1 MIRVRLQIGDGD
13 ILDTFEGWGFIY
25 MDADERTEA
34 PIKKREVSSYAEEAG
49 ERTDPRTV
57 QDAFDYKVKFLIEC
71 PNRDLENANAKIA
84 AFNKALYTTSYDSNI
99 RTYKEIAFYNDY
111 NRVRII
117 GLPEPIAQPTD
128 FFRKQDGSALDCAQV
143 ELKIRV
149 CDPSKCNFNTILL
162 EDVYDPYTTT
172 DELGVKWYK
181 KNFVIDTIGKA
192 RISKPLNIREDLAE
206 FVRTVNG
213 EKVCYYNLTNAK
225 KILKQI
231 ATYYGIE
238 SIATWC
244 DPIYYMIV
252 LGLCKIDPENYRT
265 VWDAIPGGDWFVR
278 GDVIAT
284 YPELGYYKDG
294 EWQPDDVIFAVGEDE
309 SVETMPIKNIL
320 GDDYDDVNMD
330 NMAIPLKITLPVHPS
345 TPSLLS
351 NVAAPMSLRKIAK
364 AND

>member
-181 KNFVIDTIGKA
+181 KNFVIDTFCEA

-206 FVRTVNG
+206 FVRIING
-213 EKVCYYNLTNAK
+213 EKVCYYNPTNAK

-231 ATYYGIE
+231 ATYYGRE
-238 SIATWC
+238 SIEYIV
-244 DPIYYMIV
+244 DPIYYMFA
-252 LGLCKIDPENYRT
+252 LGLCRIHPENYRT
-265 VWDAIPGGDWFVR
+265 VWDAIPGGEWFVR
-278 GDVIAT
+278 GDVVAT
-284 YPELGYYKDG
+284 YPELGYYMDG
-294 EWQPDDVIFAVGEDE
+294 EWMSDDVIFAVVDDE
-309 SVETMPIKNIL
+309 QFHAVPIKYIL
-320 GDDYDDVNMD
+320 EENEDDFDMGNV
-330 NMAIPLKITLPVHPS
+330 AIPLKICFVLQDTQ
-345 TPSLLS
+345 SLSS
-351 NVAAPMSLRKIAK
+351 NLAAPMSLRKIAK